1 MVSWDIVPGL
11 MLLAFLL
18 PFLFLH
24 NKIKSL
30 STRAHNEH
38 NTARQLR
45 RMLAELEEQVR
56 RDQSV
61 ILESLGTP
69 FVLMRTSGR
78 IVVANQHAGKLLG
91 LSTPAGVNLLRVL
104 PDGELRQ
111 FVKQATESA
120 DKVHATV
127 RIPRPDGERTY
138 HATASHLNTRERYMG
153 IVFLD
158 ITEEHRTQVIR
169 REFVSNASH
178 ELRTPLTLILGYL
191 EALIDDPDTAENP
204 AMRQRALGIMKRNA
218 DRMARLVTDMLMLS
232 RVETPGSAYLKQ
244 ETFDLR
250 SLVSEVLLRLE
261 PMITAQH
268 ATIEQHLQP
277 EPFLMTGDSFY
288 WSQVLFNLV
297 ENALKNNP
305 DTAIKIS
312 ITALTHADG
321 THCIT
326 VQDNGVGIPE
336 NAMPYIF
343 NRFYRADSGGK
354 IKGTGLGLAIVKHA
368 VEAHGG
374 TIHAECTPGVR
385 TAFIITLPPQAAD
398 TAI

>member
-1 MVSWDIVPGL
+1 

-30 STRAHNEH
+30 STRARNEH

-45 RMLAELEEQVR
+45 RMLAELEEHVR

-69 FVLMRTSGR
+69 FVLMRASGR
-78 IVVANQHAGKLLG
+78 IVVANKNAGKLFG
-91 LSTPAGVNLLRVL
+91 LSEPAGVNLLLVL
-104 PDGELRQ
+104 PEGELRL

-120 DKVHATV
+120 DKVQATV
-127 RIPRPDGERTY
+127 RIPGPDGERTY
-138 HATASHLNTRERYMG
+138 HATASRLNTRERYIG

-178 ELRTPLTLILGYL
+178 ELRTPLTLIMGYL
-191 EALIDDPDTAENP
+191 EALMDDPDTAENP

-232 RVETPGSAYLKQ
+232 RVETPGSAYLKR
-244 ETFDLR
+244 ETFDL
-250 SLVSEVLLRLE
+250 SGLITEVLQRLE
-261 PMITAQH
+261 PMITAQQ
-268 ATIEQHLQP
+268 ATIEQQIEP
-277 EPFLMTGDSFY
+277 APFLITGDSFY
-288 WSQVLFNLV
+288 WAQVLFNLV

-305 DTAIKIS
+305 DSAINIR
-312 ITALTHADG
+312 ITAEADADG
-321 THCIT
+321 TRRIT

-343 NRFYRADSGGK
+343 NRFYRADSSGK

-374 TIHAECTPGVR
+374 TIAAECAPGVR
-385 TAFIITLPPQAAD
+385 TAFIITLPPQAAP